1 VSPPPVGLYS
11 IGIRRL
17 DAGEFLGL
25 AARWQVPFAHLRG
38 GSRGYDLARIPSA
51 QLTAWARQAREAGVP
66 VTMVTADI
74 DLADFTAPG
83 TARYQQAAREF
94 AALAAAAAEL
104 GARAIRLLASAVPRD
119 AAWETLSVPMDAAP
133 GMAVLAELHDPGWFT
148 PAAAARLYGL
158 LDRTP
163 GLALLLDSAQVHDA
177 WLTGPAASWPGLIA
191 GLAARAGVV
200 HLSDRGTGLD
210 QPGHQLLA
218 RAARAAAGEGRQA
231 ETAFEW
237 TGADRSPQACLAR
250 YRGAAAWHVARC
262 EESP

>member
-1 VSPPPVGLYS
+1 VSRPPVGLYS
-11 IGIRRL
+11 IGIRGL
-17 DAGEFLGL
+17 DIGEFLGL
-25 AARWQVPFAHLRG
+25 AAGWQVPFVHLRG
-38 GSRGYDLARIPSA
+38 GPRGCDLARIPGA
-51 QLTAWARQAREAGVP
+51 RLTAWARQARGGGVP

-83 TARYQQAAREF
+83 TAPYQEAARELG
-94 AALAAAAAEL
+94 ALACAAAEL
-104 GARAIRLLASAVPRD
+104 GASAIRLLARVIPRD
-119 AAWETLSVPMDAAP
+119 AEWETLSVPLDAVA

-148 PAAAARLYGL
+148 PASVARLHGL

-177 WLTGPAASWPGLIA
+177 WLTGPAAPWPGLLA
-191 GLAARAGVV
+191 GLAGRAGAV

-218 RAARAAAGEGRQA
+218 RAARASAGEGRQA

-250 YRGAAAWHVARC
+250 YRAATAWWATRW
-262 EESP
+262 EEVP